1 MNSRIASSELHAVV
15 FLVTTPKKATRMH
28 VHSNATTNK
37 KQRERIR
44 LSQKSCR
51 ALAQEMA
58 VSPTTAHRWKQR
70 DTPEDKSCRPDT
82 IEYAF
87 DPSEQAMILSLRQ
100 KGLPLD
106 DLVDL
111 VQQPLPEARRSS
123 VYRLLKRNGVGRLPK
138 KGEQET
144 GQDDKH
150 GQFKDYGPGFLHI
163 DCFYLP
169 KLEGKKRYCFVAID
183 RATRLSLLATRLSL
197 LATRLSLLATRLSL
211 LATRLSLLA
220 VSEHKGKEAAT
231 DFLRQCLAFFP
242 FQISKILTDNGR
254 EFTLKGF
261 KNRYGTKV
269 KAAHDFER
277 VCQEQDIEHRTTLP
291 YTPKTNGM
299 VERMNGLTKENTT
312 KRNRYMTVQ
321 DMTVQEM
328 LDDLHGWFVRYNFCR
343 KNRRIGGKTPYEA
356 VLVWH
361 TKQPELFIK
370 EPTALLA
377 FRSQSIDT

>member
-1 MNSRIASSELHAVV
+1 
-15 FLVTTPKKATRMH
+15 MH

-37 KQRERIR
+37 KQRER
-44 LSQKSCR
+44 LSRSTKTCR
-51 ALAQEMA
+51 ALAEEMA
-58 VSPTTAHRWKQR
+58 ISLGTVHRWKQR
-70 DTPEDKSCRPDT
+70 DSPQDKSCRPNK

-123 VYRLLKRNGVGRLPK
+123 IYRLLKRNGVSRLPK
-138 KGEQET
+138 KKEQET

-150 GQFKDYGPGFLHI
+150 GQFKDYGPGFVHV

-183 RATRLSLLATRLSL
+183 RATRLSFLW
-197 LATRLSLLATRLSL
+197 
-211 LATRLSLLA
+211 
-220 VSEHKGKEAAT
+220 VYEHKDKKAAT
-231 DFLRQCLAFFP
+231 DFLKQCLSFFP
-242 FQISKILTDNGR
+242 FQVSKVLTDNGR

-261 KNRYGTKV
+261 KNRWGTTV
-269 KAAHDFER
+269 KTVHDFEQL
-277 VCQEQDIEHRTTLP
+277 CQEQAIEHRTTLP

-312 KRNRYMTVQ
+312 KRNRYVTVQ
-321 DMTVQEM
+321 AMRE
-328 LDDLHGWFVRYNFCR
+328 DLHGWFVRYNFCR

-356 VLVWH
+356 VFAWY
-361 TKQPELFIK
+361 KKDPSLFLK
-370 EPTALLA
+370 EPAALLA
-377 FRSQSIDT
+377 YRSQSIDT

>member
-1 MNSRIASSELHAVV
+1 MRWPKRCRSRRPPRIAGSSATAPKTKAAVP
-15 FLVTTPKKATRMH
+15 TPLSTPSIQASR
-28 VHSNATTNK
+28 
-37 KQRERIR
+37 R
-44 LSQKSCR
+44 L
-51 ALAQEMA
+51 
-58 VSPTTAHRWKQR
+58 
-70 DTPEDKSCRPDT
+70 
-82 IEYAF
+82 
-87 DPSEQAMILSLRQ
+87 ILSLRQ

-111 VQQPLPEARRSS
+111 VQQPLPEATRSS

-144 GQDDKH
+144 GQTDKH

-183 RATRLSLLATRLSL
+183 RATRLSFLW
-197 LATRLSLLATRLSL
+197 
-211 LATRLSLLA
+211 
-220 VSEHKGKEAAT
+220 VYEHKDKKAAT
-231 DFLRQCLAFFP
+231 AFLNQCLAFFP
-242 FQISKILTDNGR
+242 FQITKILTDNGR

-261 KNRYGTKV
+261 KNRWGTKV
-269 KAAHDFER
+269 KTEHDFEQ

-312 KRNRYMTVQ
+312 KKSRYQTVEQ
-321 DMTVQEM
+321 M
-328 LDDLHGWFVRYNFCR
+328 LSDLHGWFVRYNFCR

-356 VLVWH
+356 VLLWYA
-361 TKQPELFIK
+361 KQPEIFLK

-377 FRSQSIDT
+377 FRSQSTDT

>member
-1 MNSRIASSELHAVV
+1 
-15 FLVTTPKKATRMH
+15 
-28 VHSNATTNK
+28 
-37 KQRERIR
+37 
-44 LSQKSCR
+44 
-51 ALAQEMA
+51 MA
-58 VSPTTAHRWKQR
+58 VSLGTVHRWKHR
-70 DTPEDKSCRPDT
+70 DSPQDSPQDKSCRPNK
-82 IEYAF
+82 IAYAF
-87 DPSEQAMILSLRQ
+87 GLDEEAMILSLRQ

-111 VQQPLPEARRSS
+111 VQQPLPEATRSS
-123 VYRLLKRNGVGRLPK
+123 VYRLLQRNGVSRLPK

-144 GQDDKH
+144 GQEDKH
-150 GQFKDYGPGFLHI
+150 GQFKDYGPGFVHM

-169 KLEGKKRYCFVAID
+169 KLGGKKRSCFVAID
-183 RATRLSLLATRLSL
+183 RATRLAF
-197 LATRLSLLATRLSL
+197 
-211 LATRLSLLA
+211 LA
-220 VSEHKGKEAAT
+220 VYEHKDKNAAT
-231 DFLRQCLAFFP
+231 DFLKRCLSFFP
-242 FQISKILTDNGR
+242 FRVSKVLTDNGR

-269 KAAHDFER
+269 KAAHDFEQ
-277 VCQEQDIEHRTTLP
+277 VCQAQGIEHRTTLP

-312 KRNRYMTVQ
+312 KKNRYETVQ
-321 DMTVQEM
+321 GM

-356 VLVWH
+356 ALAWY
-361 TKQPELFIK
+361 KKDPSLFIK